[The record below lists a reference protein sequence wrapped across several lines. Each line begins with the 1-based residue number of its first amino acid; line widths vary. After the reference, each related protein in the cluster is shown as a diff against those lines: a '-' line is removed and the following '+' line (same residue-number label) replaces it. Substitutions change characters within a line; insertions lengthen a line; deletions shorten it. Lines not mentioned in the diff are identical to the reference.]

1 MKYPI
6 NARVGIFS
14 SQSNSNMPSN
24 GRISVSVQIGNNAVP
39 EYYKDGIYY
48 VECDLFT
55 PYSYDQEVRE
65 LAYGEIEIQK
75 WPVTPYTV
83 EVYLQPR
90 EETSWVILTIDG
102 VNIDFRILNGGQ
114 KRYVSLI

>member
-1 MKYPI
+1 
-6 NARVGIFS
+6 
-14 SQSNSNMPSN
+14 MPSN
-24 GRISVSVQIGNNAVP
+24 GRISLSVQIGNIAVP
-39 EYYKDGIYY
+39 EYHKDGIHY

-83 EVYLQPR
+83 EVY
-90 EETSWVILTIDG
+90 V
-102 VNIDFRILNGGQ
+102 
-114 KRYVSLI
+114 